1 MLSFEL
7 TTTIDALMTNDAI
20 DDFDAMLQHDNSVWE
35 DENATSDTKSV
46 AAKPPTLNRSGDE
59 KSSTKP
65 SSLKG
70 KDARSIPFSKRML
83 LQASNRPSEVSAGQS
98 G

>member
-35 DENATSDTKSV
+35 DENATS
-46 AAKPPTLNRSGDE
+46 
-59 KSSTKP
+59 TKP

>member
-1 MLSFEL
+1 
-7 TTTIDALMTNDAI
+7 MTNDAI
-20 DDFDAMLQHDNSVWE
+20 DDFDARLQHDNSVWE

-46 AAKPPTLNRSGDE
+46 AAKPSTLYRSGDE

-70 KDARSIPFSKRML
+70 KDARSIPSSKRML